1 VIDPALTSLCG
12 PACLHLGAH
21 RALTGWWARDARPLC
36 RRSHDACACRFHWS
50 VGPSRQVH
58 PHPKFCWP
66 LQQTTTDSALSGCAP
81 PAHPT
86 SVIYADLRTRSAML
100 VLALG
105 YKSGPATYSPHPIP
119 VGSAPPEIERG
130 RTENL
135 HRRTRGSVAPPW
147 VEPWSTIARALG
159 QRTSPN
165 PSDLLLDI
173 SDGETTLARP
183 DFLTGLVPRR

>member
-1 VIDPALTSLCG
+1 MPDPCAVAATTLALV
-12 PACLHLGAH
+12 AF
-21 RALTGWWARDARPLC
+21 TGLWAPVARSIPTP
-36 RRSHDACACRFHWS
+36 SS
-50 VGPSRQVH
+50 VGRCN
-58 PHPKFCWP
+58 K
-66 LQQTTTDSALSGCAP
+66 TDSALSGCAP